1 MKPPLYLFLPVVG
14 AMVLVAAVVG
24 TSLWPEAPLP
34 EVSFASTPRPPPPPV
49 PQAAPAPPRPAA
61 KPIAARPKPAPAP
74 LPPPAPLPL
83 PVEPPERIAEVAM
96 PPRNE
101 APQQDPADSV
111 RREPYSDQKER
122 VVERPWMGKSMER
135 IAQRL
140 GEDEARLER
149 ERQEAQGRGDTAEL
163 QRLETRIELNRKRIG
178 IMRSKFPAYFEEG
191 KAPAPL
197 Q

>member
-1 MKPPLYLFLPVVG
+1 MKPPLYLFLPVAG

-49 PQAAPAPPRPAA
+49 PQAAPALPRPAP
-61 KPIAARPKPAPAP
+61 KPIAARPQPVPAP
-74 LPPPAPLPL
+74 LPPP
-83 PVEPPERIAEVAM
+83 VAM
-96 PPRNE
+96 PPPVEMPERRVE
-101 APQQDPADSV
+101 APVPPRDEEPRQDAADSV

-122 VVERPWMGKSMER
+122 VVERPWMGRSMER

-140 GEDEARLER
+140 GEDEARLAR
-149 ERQEAQGRGDTAEL
+149 ERQEALSRGDDAEI

-178 IMRSKFPAYFEEG
+178 IMRNKFPAYFEEG